1 MRTSTKVTNSDR
13 YISERYFSD
22 KKMTRLRKVMS
33 VISIVLFMS
42 SVMLVAV
49 KGFNWGLDFTGGV
62 VAEVQ
67 LSEQVTKD
75 DLKTKLDAAFQQDV
89 QVVGM
94 AEQDRWTLRYSQL
107 TDAPQPN
114 LVDVLS
120 SVSDQVQVLNSSV
133 VGPQVGQDMVD
144 QGGLAVLVC
153 FLMIMLY
160 LSVRFEWR
168 LALGALAAIIY
179 DVTLI
184 LGLFAFTQFE
194 FNLTVLAAV
203 LAILG
208 YSLNDSIIIADRV
221 REMLRGNPNGD
232 TDNLLNESVKATFSR
247 TMVTS
252 GTTLITVSALWLLG
266 GAALQGFAIAL
277 VVGIV
282 SGTWSSVSVGIT
294 LPKLL
299 GLQPCHYQVK
309 APVEVEGE
317 YP

>member
-1 MRTSTKVTNSDR
+1 MSISNMTISD
-13 YISERYFSD
+13 SN
-22 KKMTRLRKVMS
+22 MTRLRKVMS

-67 LSEQVTKD
+67 LSDQVTKD

>member
-1 MRTSTKVTNSDR
+1 MSTSKMTISDR
-13 YISERYFSD
+13 YFSNSN
-22 KKMTRLRKVMS
+22 MTRLRKVMS

-62 VAEVQ
+62 VAEIQ
-67 LSEQVTKD
+67 LSDQVTKD
-75 DLKTKLDAAFQQDV
+75 ALKTKLDTAFQQDV

-94 AEQDRWTLRYSQL
+94 AEQDRWTIRYSQL

-114 LVDVLS
+114 LVDALS
-120 SVSDQVQVLNSSV
+120 SVSDQVKVLNSSV

>member
-1 MRTSTKVTNSDR
+1 MSTSKMTISDR
-13 YISERYFSD
+13 YFSNSN
-22 KKMTRLRKVMS
+22 MTRLRKVMS

-62 VAEVQ
+62 VAEGQ

-75 DLKTKLDAAFQQDV
+75 ALKTKLDTAFQQDV

-94 AEQDRWTLRYSQL
+94 AEQDRWTIRYSQL

-114 LVDVLS
+114 LVDALS
-120 SVSDQVQVLNSSV
+120 SVSDQVKVLNSSV

-299 GLQPCHYQVK
+299 GLQPCHYKVK
-309 APVEVEGE
+309 VPVEVEGE

>member
-1 MRTSTKVTNSDR
+1 MSISKMTISDR
-13 YISERYFSD
+13 YFSNSN
-22 KKMTRLRKVMS
+22 MTRLRKVMS
-33 VISIVLFMS
+33 MISIVLFMS

-67 LSEQVTKD
+67 LSDQVTKD
-75 DLKTKLDAAFQQDV
+75 ALKTKLDTAFQQDV

-94 AEQDRWTLRYSQL
+94 AEQDRWTIRYSQL

-114 LVDVLS
+114 LVDALS
-120 SVSDQVQVLNSSV
+120 SVSDQVKVLNSSV

>member
-1 MRTSTKVTNSDR
+1 MSTSTKMTISDR
-13 YISERYFSD
+13 YLSD
-22 KKMTRLRKVMS
+22 SNMTRLRKVMS

-67 LSEQVTKD
+67 LSDQVTKEA
-75 DLKTKLDAAFQQDV
+75 LKTKLDTAFQQDV

-94 AEQDRWTLRYSQL
+94 AEQDRWTIRYSQL
-107 TDAPQPN
+107 TDAPQTS
-114 LVDVLS
+114 LVDALA

-153 FLMIMLY
+153 FIMIMLY

-179 DVTLI
+179 DVTII

-221 REMLRGNPNGD
+221 REMLRGNPNGE

-252 GTTLITVSALWLLG
+252 GTTLLTVSALWLLG

-277 VVGIV
+277 VVGIL
-282 SGTWSSVSVGIT
+282 SGTWSSISVGIT

-299 GLQPCHYQVK
+299 GLLPCHYQIKVVDELEDSR
-309 APVEVEGE
+309 P
-317 YP
+317 

>member
-1 MRTSTKVTNSDR
+1 MSTSTKMT
-13 YISERYFSD
+13 ISERYLSD
-22 KKMTRLRKVMS
+22 SNMTRLRKVMS
-33 VISIVLFMS
+33 VISIILFMS

-67 LSEQVTKD
+67 LSDQVTKEA
-75 DLKTKLDAAFQQDV
+75 LKTKLDTAFQQDV

-94 AEQDRWTLRYSQL
+94 AEQDRWTIRYSQL
-107 TDAPQPN
+107 TDAPQTS
-114 LVDVLS
+114 LVDALA

-153 FLMIMLY
+153 FIMIMLY

-179 DVTLI
+179 DVTII

-221 REMLRGNPNGD
+221 REMLRGNPNGE

-252 GTTLITVSALWLLG
+252 GTTLLTVSALWLLG

-277 VVGIV
+277 VVGIL
-282 SGTWSSVSVGIT
+282 SGTWSSISVGIT

-299 GLQPCHYQVK
+299 GLLPCHYQVK
-309 APVEVEGE
+309 VVDELEDSRP
-317 YP
+317 

>member
-1 MRTSTKVTNSDR
+1 MSISNMTNSNSYVSDR
-13 YISERYFSD
+13 YITDSN
-22 KKMTRLRKVMS
+22 MTRLRKVMS
-33 VISIVLFMS
+33 MISIMLFMS

-67 LSEQVTKD
+67 LSDQVTKD
-75 DLKTKLDAAFQQDV
+75 ALKTKLDTAFQQDV

-94 AEQDRWTLRYSQL
+94 AEQDRWTIRYSQL

-114 LVDVLS
+114 LVDALS
-120 SVSDQVQVLNSSV
+120 SVSDQVKVLNSSV
-133 VGPQVGQDMVD
+133 VGPQVGQDMVE

-299 GLQPCHYQVK
+299 GLQPCHYKVK
-309 APVEVEGE
+309 VPVEVEGE

>member
-1 MRTSTKVTNSDR
+1 MRTSTKVTNSER
-13 YISERYFSD
+13 YISDSN
-22 KKMTRLRKVMS
+22 MTRLRKVMS

-67 LSEQVTKD
+67 LSDQVTKD
-75 DLKTKLDAAFQQDV
+75 GLKTKLDAAFQQDV

-114 LVDVLS
+114 LVDALS

>member
-1 MRTSTKVTNSDR
+1 MSTSKMTMSD
-13 YISERYFSD
+13 RYFSD
-22 KKMTRLRKVMS
+22 RNMTLLRKVMS

-67 LSEQVTKD
+67 LSDQVTKD
-75 DLKTKLDAAFQQDV
+75 ALKTKLDAAFQQDV

-94 AEQDRWTLRYSQL
+94 AEQDRWTIRYSQL
-107 TDAPQPN
+107 TEASQTS
-114 LVDVLS
+114 LVDALA
-120 SVSDQVQVLNSSV
+120 SVSDQVKVLNSSV

-179 DVTLI
+179 DVTI
-184 LGLFAFTQFE
+184 IFGLFALTQFE

-252 GTTLITVSALWLLG
+252 GTTLLTVSALWLLG

-277 VVGIV
+277 VVGIA
-282 SGTWSSVSVGIT
+282 SGTWSSISVGIT

-309 APVEVEGE
+309 PVDELEDSR
-317 YP
+317 P

>member
-1 MRTSTKVTNSDR
+1 MSISNMTISDR
-13 YISERYFSD
+13 YLSD
-22 KKMTRLRKVMS
+22 KNMTRIRKVMS

-67 LSEQVTKD
+67 LSDQVTKD
-75 DLKTKLDAAFQQDV
+75 ALKTKLDTAFQQDV

-94 AEQDRWTLRYSQL
+94 AEQDRWTIRYSQL
-107 TDAPQPN
+107 TEAPQPN
-114 LVDVLS
+114 LVDALS
-120 SVSDQVQVLNSSV
+120 SVSDQVKVLNSSV

>member
-1 MRTSTKVTNSDR
+1 MSISNMTISNS
-13 YISERYFSD
+13 S
-22 KKMTRLRKVMS
+22 MTRLRKVMS

-67 LSEQVTKD
+67 LSDQVTKD
-75 DLKTKLDAAFQQDV
+75 ALKTKLDTAFQQDV

-94 AEQDRWTLRYSQL
+94 AEQDRWTIRYSQL

-114 LVDVLS
+114 LVDALS
-120 SVSDQVQVLNSSV
+120 SVSDQVKVLNSSV

-184 LGLFAFTQFE
+184 LGLFAFTHFE

>member
-1 MRTSTKVTNSDR
+1 MSTSKMTISDR
-13 YISERYFSD
+13 YISNSS
-22 KKMTRLRKVMS
+22 MTRLRKVMS

-67 LSEQVTKD
+67 LSDQVTKD
-75 DLKTKLDAAFQQDV
+75 ALKTKLDTAFQQDV

-94 AEQDRWTLRYSQL
+94 AEQDRWTIRYSQL
-107 TDAPQPN
+107 TDASQPN
-114 LVDVLS
+114 LMDALS
-120 SVSDQVQVLNSSV
+120 SVSDQVKVLNSSV

-299 GLQPCHYQVK
+299 GLKPCHYQVK
-309 APVEVEGE
+309 VPVEVEGE

>member
-1 MRTSTKVTNSDR
+1 MSTSKMTISDR
-13 YISERYFSD
+13 YFSNSYISD
-22 KKMTRLRKVMS
+22 KNMTRLRKVMS
-33 VISIVLFMS
+33 AISIVLFMS

-67 LSEQVTKD
+67 LSDQVTKD
-75 DLKTKLDAAFQQDV
+75 ALKTKLDTAFQQDV

-94 AEQDRWTLRYSQL
+94 AEQDRWTIRYSQL

-114 LVDVLS
+114 LVDALS
-120 SVSDQVQVLNSSV
+120 SVSDQVKVLNSSV

>member
-1 MRTSTKVTNSDR
+1 MSISNMTISNMTISNS
-13 YISERYFSD
+13 S
-22 KKMTRLRKVMS
+22 MTRLRKVMS

-67 LSEQVTKD
+67 LSDQVTKD
-75 DLKTKLDAAFQQDV
+75 ALKTKLDTAFQQDV

-94 AEQDRWTLRYSQL
+94 AEQDRWTIRYSQL

-114 LVDVLS
+114 LVDALS
-120 SVSDQVQVLNSSV
+120 SVSDQVKVLNSSV

>member
-1 MRTSTKVTNSDR
+1 MSTSKMTISDR
-13 YISERYFSD
+13 YFSNSYISD
-22 KKMTRLRKVMS
+22 KNMTRLRKVMS

-67 LSEQVTKD
+67 ISDQVTKD
-75 DLKTKLDAAFQQDV
+75 ALKTKLDTAFQQDV

-94 AEQDRWTLRYSQL
+94 AEQDRWTIRYSQL

-114 LVDVLS
+114 LVDALS
-120 SVSDQVQVLNSSV
+120 SVSDQVKVLNSSV

>member
-1 MRTSTKVTNSDR
+1 MSISNMTISNR
-13 YISERYFSD
+13 YISDSN
-22 KKMTRLRKVMS
+22 MTRLRKVMS

-67 LSEQVTKD
+67 LSDQVTKD
-75 DLKTKLDAAFQQDV
+75 ALKTKLDTAFQQDV

-94 AEQDRWTLRYSQL
+94 AEQDRWTIRYSQL

-114 LVDVLS
+114 LVDALS
-120 SVSDQVQVLNSSV
+120 SVSDQVKVLNSSV

>member
-1 MRTSTKVTNSDR
+1 M
-13 YISERYFSD
+13 
-22 KKMTRLRKVMS
+22 
-33 VISIVLFMS
+33 
-42 SVMLVAV
+42 
-49 KGFNWGLDFTGGV
+49 
-62 VAEVQ
+62 
-67 LSEQVTKD
+67 
-75 DLKTKLDAAFQQDV
+75 
-89 QVVGM
+89 
-94 AEQDRWTLRYSQL
+94 
-107 TDAPQPN
+107 
-114 LVDVLS
+114 
-120 SVSDQVQVLNSSV
+120 
-133 VGPQVGQDMVD
+133 
-144 QGGLAVLVC
+144 
-153 FLMIMLY
+153 
-160 LSVRFEWR
+160 
-168 LALGALAAIIY
+168 
-179 DVTLI
+179 
-184 LGLFAFTQFE
+184 
-194 FNLTVLAAV
+194 

>member
-1 MRTSTKVTNSDR
+1 MSISNMTISDR
-13 YISERYFSD
+13 YFSNSN
-22 KKMTRLRKVMS
+22 MTRLRKVMS

-67 LSEQVTKD
+67 LSDQVTKD
-75 DLKTKLDAAFQQDV
+75 ALKTKLDTAFQQDV

-94 AEQDRWTLRYSQL
+94 AEQDRWTIRYSQL

-114 LVDVLS
+114 LVDALS
-120 SVSDQVQVLNSSV
+120 SVSDQVKVLNSSV

-221 REMLRGNPNGD
+221 REMLRGNPSGD

>member
-1 MRTSTKVTNSDR
+1 MSTSKMTISDR
-13 YISERYFSD
+13 YFSNSN
-22 KKMTRLRKVMS
+22 MTRLRKVMS

-67 LSEQVTKD
+67 LSDQVTKD
-75 DLKTKLDAAFQQDV
+75 ALKTKLDTAFQQDV

-94 AEQDRWTLRYSQL
+94 AEQDRWTIRYSQL

-114 LVDVLS
+114 LVDALS
-120 SVSDQVQVLNSSV
+120 SVSDQVKVLNSSV

>member
-1 MRTSTKVTNSDR
+1 MSTSKMTMSD
-13 YISERYFSD
+13 RYFSD
-22 KKMTRLRKVMS
+22 SNMTLLRKVMS

-67 LSEQVTKD
+67 LSDQVTKD
-75 DLKTKLDAAFQQDV
+75 ALKTELDAAFQQDV

-94 AEQDRWTLRYSQL
+94 AEQDRWTIRYSQL
-107 TDAPQPN
+107 TEASQTS
-114 LVDVLS
+114 LVDALV
-120 SVSDQVQVLNSSV
+120 SVSDQVKVLNSSV

-179 DVTLI
+179 DVTI
-184 LGLFAFTQFE
+184 IFGLFALTQFE

-252 GTTLITVSALWLLG
+252 GTTLLTVSALWLLG

-277 VVGIV
+277 VVGIA
-282 SGTWSSVSVGIT
+282 SGTWSSISVGIT

-309 APVEVEGE
+309 PVDELEDSR
-317 YP
+317 P

>member
-1 MRTSTKVTNSDR
+1 MRTSTKVTNSER
-13 YISERYFSD
+13 YISDSN
-22 KKMTRLRKVMS
+22 MTRLRKVMS

-67 LSEQVTKD
+67 LSDQVTKD
-75 DLKTKLDAAFQQDV
+75 DLKTKLDTAFQQDV

-107 TDAPQPN
+107 TDTPQPN

>member
-1 MRTSTKVTNSDR
+1 MSISNMTISNS
-13 YISERYFSD
+13 S
-22 KKMTRLRKVMS
+22 MTRLRKVMS

-67 LSEQVTKD
+67 LSDQVTKD
-75 DLKTKLDAAFQQDV
+75 ALKTKLDTAFQQDV

-94 AEQDRWTLRYSQL
+94 AEQDRWTIRYSQL

-114 LVDVLS
+114 LVDALS
-120 SVSDQVQVLNSSV
+120 SVSDQVKVLNSSV

-299 GLQPCHYQVK
+299 GLQPCHYKVK
-309 APVEVEGE
+309 VPVEVEGE

>member
-13 YISERYFSD
+13 YISDSN
-22 KKMTRLRKVMS
+22 MTRLRKVMS

-67 LSEQVTKD
+67 LSDQVTKD

-107 TDAPQPN
+107 TDAPQHN

-120 SVSDQVQVLNSSV
+120 SVSDQVQVLNSRV

>member
-1 MRTSTKVTNSDR
+1 MSISNMTISNS
-13 YISERYFSD
+13 S
-22 KKMTRLRKVMS
+22 MTRLRKVMS

-67 LSEQVTKD
+67 LSDQVTKD
-75 DLKTKLDAAFQQDV
+75 ALKTKLDTAFQQDV

-94 AEQDRWTLRYSQL
+94 AEQDRWTIRYSQL

-114 LVDVLS
+114 LVDALS
-120 SVSDQVQVLNSSV
+120 SVSDQVKVLNSSV

-282 SGTWSSVSVGIT
+282 SGTWSSISVGIT

-309 APVEVEGE
+309 QVVEVEGE

>member
-1 MRTSTKVTNSDR
+1 MSISNMTNSNSYVSDR
-13 YISERYFSD
+13 YITDSN
-22 KKMTRLRKVMS
+22 MTRLRKVMS
-33 VISIVLFMS
+33 VISIMLFMS

-67 LSEQVTKD
+67 LSDQVTKD
-75 DLKTKLDAAFQQDV
+75 ALKTKLDTAFQQDV

-94 AEQDRWTLRYSQL
+94 AEQDRWTIRYSQL

-114 LVDVLS
+114 LVDALS
-120 SVSDQVQVLNSSV
+120 SVSDQVKVLNSSV
-133 VGPQVGQDMVD
+133 VGPQVGQDMVE

-252 GTTLITVSALWLLG
+252 GTTLISVSALWLLG

-299 GLQPCHYQVK
+299 GLQPCHYKVK
-309 APVEVEGE
+309 VPVEVEGE

>member
-1 MRTSTKVTNSDR
+1 MSTSKMTISDR
-13 YISERYFSD
+13 YFSNSN
-22 KKMTRLRKVMS
+22 MTRLRKVMS

-75 DLKTKLDAAFQQDV
+75 ALKTKLDTAFQQDV

-94 AEQDRWTLRYSQL
+94 AEQDRWTIRYSQL
-107 TDAPQPN
+107 TDTPQPN
-114 LVDVLS
+114 LVDALTT
-120 SVSDQVQVLNSSV
+120 VSDQVKVLNSSV

>member
-1 MRTSTKVTNSDR
+1 MANSER
-13 YISERYFSD
+13 YISDSN
-22 KKMTRLRKVMS
+22 MTRLRKVMS

-67 LSEQVTKD
+67 LSDQVTKD
-75 DLKTKLDAAFQQDV
+75 ALKTKLDTAFQQDV

-94 AEQDRWTLRYSQL
+94 AEQDRWTIRYSQL

-114 LVDVLS
+114 LVDALS
-120 SVSDQVQVLNSSV
+120 SVSDQVKVLNSSV

>member
-1 MRTSTKVTNSDR
+1 MSTSKMTISDR
-13 YISERYFSD
+13 YFSNSYISD
-22 KKMTRLRKVMS
+22 KNMTRLRKVMS
-33 VISIVLFMS
+33 AISIVLFMS

-67 LSEQVTKD
+67 LSDQVTKD
-75 DLKTKLDAAFQQDV
+75 ALKTKLDAAFQQDV

-94 AEQDRWTLRYSQL
+94 AEQDRWTIRYSQL

-114 LVDVLS
+114 LVDALS
-120 SVSDQVQVLNSSV
+120 SVSDQVKVLNSSV

>member
-1 MRTSTKVTNSDR
+1 MSISNMTISDR
-13 YISERYFSD
+13 YFSNSN
-22 KKMTRLRKVMS
+22 MTRLRKVMS
-33 VISIVLFMS
+33 MISIVLFMS

-75 DLKTKLDAAFQQDV
+75 ALKTKLDTAFQQDV

-94 AEQDRWTLRYSQL
+94 AEQDRWTIRYSQL
-107 TDAPQPN
+107 TDTPQPN
-114 LVDVLS
+114 LVDALTT
-120 SVSDQVQVLNSSV
+120 VSDQVKVLNSSV

-194 FNLTVLAAV
+194 FNLTVLAAA

-266 GAALQGFAIAL
+266 GSALQGFAIAL

>member
-1 MRTSTKVTNSDR
+1 MSTSKMTISDR
-13 YISERYFSD
+13 YFSNSYISD
-22 KKMTRLRKVMS
+22 KNMTRLRKVMS

-67 LSEQVTKD
+67 LSDQVTKD
-75 DLKTKLDAAFQQDV
+75 ALKTKLDTAFQQDV

-94 AEQDRWTLRYSQL
+94 AEQDRWTIRYSQL

-114 LVDVLS
+114 LVDALS
-120 SVSDQVQVLNSSV
+120 SVSDQVKVLNSSV

>member
-1 MRTSTKVTNSDR
+1 MSTSNMTISDR
-13 YISERYFSD
+13 YITDSN
-22 KKMTRLRKVMS
+22 MTRLRKVMS
-33 VISIVLFMS
+33 MISIVLFMS

-67 LSEQVTKD
+67 LSDQVTKD
-75 DLKTKLDAAFQQDV
+75 ALKTKLDTAFQQDV

-94 AEQDRWTLRYSQL
+94 AEQDRWTIRYSQL

-114 LVDVLS
+114 LVDALTT
-120 SVSDQVQVLNSSV
+120 VSDQVKVLNSSV

-221 REMLRGNPNGD
+221 REMLRGNPNGE

-266 GAALQGFAIAL
+266 GSALQGFAIAL

>member
-1 MRTSTKVTNSDR
+1 MSTSKMINSNSNIADR
-13 YISERYFSD
+13 YITDSN
-22 KKMTRLRKVMS
+22 MTRLRKVMS
-33 VISIVLFMS
+33 MISIVLFMS

-67 LSEQVTKD
+67 LSDQVTKD
-75 DLKTKLDAAFQQDV
+75 ALKTKLDTAFQQDV

-94 AEQDRWTLRYSQL
+94 AEQDRWTIRYSQL

-114 LVDVLS
+114 LVDALTT
-120 SVSDQVQVLNSSV
+120 VSDQVKVLNSSV

-221 REMLRGNPNGD
+221 REMLRGNPNGE

-266 GAALQGFAIAL
+266 GSALQGFAIAL

>member
-1 MRTSTKVTNSDR
+1 MSTSKMTISDR
-13 YISERYFSD
+13 YFSNSYISD
-22 KKMTRLRKVMS
+22 KNMTRLRKVMS
-33 VISIVLFMS
+33 AISIVLFMS

-67 LSEQVTKD
+67 LSDQVTKD
-75 DLKTKLDAAFQQDV
+75 ALKTKLDTAFQQDV

-94 AEQDRWTLRYSQL
+94 AEQDRWTIRYSQL
-107 TDAPQPN
+107 TDARQPN
-114 LVDVLS
+114 LVDALS
-120 SVSDQVQVLNSSV
+120 SVSDQVKVLNSSV

-317 YP
+317 YR

>member
-1 MRTSTKVTNSDR
+1 MSTSKMTMSNC
-13 YISERYFSD
+13 YFSD
-22 KKMTRLRKVMS
+22 SNMTLLRKVMS

-67 LSEQVTKD
+67 LSDQVTKD
-75 DLKTKLDAAFQQDV
+75 ALKTELDAAFQQDV

-94 AEQDRWTLRYSQL
+94 AEQDRWTIRYSQL
-107 TDAPQPN
+107 TDAPQIN
-114 LVDVLS
+114 LVDALA
-120 SVSDQVQVLNSSV
+120 SVSDQVKVLNSSV

-179 DVTLI
+179 DVTI
-184 LGLFAFTQFE
+184 IFGLFALTQFE

-252 GTTLITVSALWLLG
+252 GTTLLTVSALWLLG

-277 VVGIV
+277 VVGIA
-282 SGTWSSVSVGIT
+282 SGTWSSISVGIT

-299 GLQPCHYQVK
+299 GLQPCHYQVQ
-309 APVEVEGE
+309 PVDELEDSR
-317 YP
+317 P

>member
-1 MRTSTKVTNSDR
+1 MSTSKMTISNSNISDR
-13 YISERYFSD
+13 YFSNSN
-22 KKMTRLRKVMS
+22 MTRLRKVMS

-67 LSEQVTKD
+67 LSDQVTKD
-75 DLKTKLDAAFQQDV
+75 ALKTKLDTAFQQDV

-94 AEQDRWTLRYSQL
+94 AEQDRWTIRYSQL

-114 LVDVLS
+114 LVDALS
-120 SVSDQVQVLNSSV
+120 SVSDQVKVLNSSV

>member
-1 MRTSTKVTNSDR
+1 MSTSKMTISDR
-13 YISERYFSD
+13 YFSNSN
-22 KKMTRLRKVMS
+22 MTRLRKVMS

-42 SVMLVAV
+42 SVMLVVV

-67 LSEQVTKD
+67 LSDQVTKD
-75 DLKTKLDAAFQQDV
+75 ALKTKLDTAFQQDV

-94 AEQDRWTLRYSQL
+94 AEQDRWTIRYSQL

-114 LVDVLS
+114 LVDALS
-120 SVSDQVQVLNSSV
+120 SVSDQVKVLNSSV

>member
-1 MRTSTKVTNSDR
+1 MSTSKMTISDR
-13 YISERYFSD
+13 YFSNSN
-22 KKMTRLRKVMS
+22 MTRLRKVMS

-67 LSEQVTKD
+67 LSDQVTKD
-75 DLKTKLDAAFQQDV
+75 ALKTKLDTAFQQDV

-94 AEQDRWTLRYSQL
+94 AEQDRWTIRYSQL

-114 LVDVLS
+114 LVDALS
-120 SVSDQVQVLNSSV
+120 SVSDQVKVLNSSV

-309 APVEVEGE
+309 APVEVDGE

>member
-13 YISERYFSD
+13 YISDSN
-22 KKMTRLRKVMS
+22 MTRLRKVMS

-67 LSEQVTKD
+67 LSDQVTKD